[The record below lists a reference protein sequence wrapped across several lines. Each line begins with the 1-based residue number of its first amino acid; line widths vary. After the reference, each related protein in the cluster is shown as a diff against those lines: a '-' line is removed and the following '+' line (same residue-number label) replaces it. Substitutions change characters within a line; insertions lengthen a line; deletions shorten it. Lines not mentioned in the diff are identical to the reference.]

1 MLTDMEQW
9 TAVRHALFV
18 EKISLREAARRFRL
32 NFRTIPKISNNETPT
47 VYDRLGAESKITPF
61 LPFLEHYLEEDKALP
76 RKQRHTAKRI
86 YERLREEHGYP
97 YTYRTVC
104 HTLAKLREK
113 EKPLFMPLAHP
124 PGQAQFDFGYA

>member
-1 MLTDMEQW
+1 VKYNWGHLTRISPILPADHNPMLKEMEQW

-32 NFRTIPKISNNETPT
+32 NFRTIQKIFNNETPT

-61 LPFLEHYLEEDKALP
+61 LPFLEKYLEEDKALP

-86 YERLREEHGYP
+86 YERLREEHSYP
-97 YTYRTVC
+97 YT
-104 HTLAKLREK
+104 
-113 EKPLFMPLAHP
+113 
-124 PGQAQFDFGYA
+124 